1 MKRLSQATS
10 ITTEFGMAGV
20 PKQQVSHPPNVELE
34 SIHPLFTGGS
44 IGAREG
50 AASSAL
56 ALPSIGL
63 QGWAETLDRMDRLC
77 V

>member
-34 SIHPLFTGGS
+34 SIHPLSFTGGS

-63 QGWAETLDRMDRLC
+63 QG
-77 V
+77 